1 MNEKTAMNIDLRDVQ
16 EKMED
21 SARTA
26 QDYGRKAVLATI
38 GFWGLAYDKAQD
50 MWKVGNEWVEKAEKR
65 GEELEHEWTQ
75 EFNKLQKQPEVKK
88 VVDYVED
95 QVDGVSKNAKSVV
108 NEVEKF
114 LAQFNPN
121 KVEEVAKD
129 VVIKVESAWR
139 NSSPATTNCRPR
151 KSSPSC
157 PPSSANSWSRSA
169 STKSPT
175 RIASPCCV
183 RSMFCWKPQKW
194 LLPDLGSPFSFV
206 VWVE

>member
-21 SARTA
+21 SARPA

-108 NEVEKF
+108 NEVEAGEDHIK
-114 LAQFNPN
+114 Q
-121 KVEEVAKD
+121 KYEEA
-129 VVIKVESAWR
+129 IKGGKLTG
-139 NSSPATTNCRPR
+139 SPAAFEAVT
-151 KSSPSC
+151 KAYSSVK
-157 PPSSANSWSRSA
+157 ADHDRM
-169 STKSPT
+169 
-175 RIASPCCV
+175 R
-183 RSMFCWKPQKW
+183 
-194 LLPDLGSPFSFV
+194 DLKLALKAA
-206 VWVE
+206 